1 MNDFD
6 LKKYLA
12 ENKLLKENISMED
25 SPEKIDYY
33 VEEVLKLVTPYD
45 KDGVTG
51 VLDFLLNNPEEM
63 PSDWDVDFVIDYGKE
78 IQDKAYALEGGDEL
92 YPGTMGDEMSAPR

>member
-63 PSDWDVDFVIDYGKE
+63 PSDWDVDFVIDYCKE
-78 IQDKAYALEGGDEL
+78 IQDKAYALEGWDEL

>member
-63 PSDWDVDFVIDYGKE
+63 PSDWDVDFVIDYVKE
-78 IQDKAYALEGGDEL
+78 LQDKAYALEGGD
-92 YPGTMGDEMSAPR
+92 